1 MNKIESIFESFLWNS
16 RLMVIAAVIASL
28 AAAAAILFM
37 ESVDAWIMIS
47 HLGEYLSPE
56 LTTEERSD
64 LRSVTVT
71 HVVEIIDGY
80 LLATVL
86 LIFALGLYELF
97 ISKIDQ
103 ASNVHGSSKILVI
116 TSLDDLKARLAK
128 VILMILIVKYFEHAL
143 NMEFKDARDLLYFA
157 GGIAFLGLAL
167 YLSHAAEGKGGH

>member
-56 LTTEERSD
+56 LTAEGRSD

-103 ASNVHGSSKILVI
+103 ASDVHGSSKILVI

-167 YLSHAAEGKGGH
+167 YLSHAAEGKSGH